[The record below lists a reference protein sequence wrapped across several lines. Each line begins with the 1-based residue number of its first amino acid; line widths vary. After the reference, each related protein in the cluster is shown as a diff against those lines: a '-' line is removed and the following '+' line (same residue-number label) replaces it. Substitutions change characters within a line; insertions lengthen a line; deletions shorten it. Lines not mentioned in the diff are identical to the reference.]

1 MAAET
6 QAMAAEITEKAA
18 ATEPLRT
25 MISIITPCYNEEGN
39 VDACAAEVARVMRDD
54 LPDYDYEHLF
64 CDNASTDS
72 TVAKLRVLAANDPHI
87 KVIVN
92 SRNVGPFRNVANGMK
107 AVSGD
112 MVIPM
117 IPADIQ
123 DPPSVVPEMVAKMTD
138 QIDVVYGIRE
148 NRKDP
153 LHLAIA
159 RSAYYWILK
168 ASGRATPPAHSGEF
182 MLLRKEL
189 AQAINAVDDSHP
201 YIRGLVAQTNP
212 RSDVVKYAWG
222 ERVVGKSRNS
232 LGDLF
237 DQALNGIITTART
250 PIRWAMLLGIIGAL
264 AGIIAAIVIV
274 IIFLVTDQH
283 VIQGM
288 PTLIVG
294 MFLFGGVQLFFIGL
308 IGEYVVSIHS
318 SVRPGPPMIERERI
332 NF

>member
-25 MISIITPCYNEEGN
+25 MISITPCYNEEGN

-148 NRKDP
+148 KRKDP

-168 ASGRATPPAHSGEF
+168 ASSRATPPAHSGEF

-189 AQAINAVDDSHP
+189 AQAINAVADSHP

-264 AGIIAAIVIV
+264 AGIISAIVIV

>member
-1 MAAET
+1 MT
-6 QAMAAEITEKAA
+6 SQTDEKS
-18 ATEPLRT
+18 PGRRRT

-39 VDACAAEVARVMRDD
+39 VDACAAEVARVMREE

-72 TVAKLRVLAANDPHI
+72 TVAKLRALAADDPHV

-112 MVIPM
+112 YVVPF

-123 DPPSVVPEMVAKMTD
+123 DPPSVLPELVAKMTD
-138 QIDVVYGIRE
+138 QIDVVYGVRR

-153 LHLAIA
+153 VHLAIA
-159 RSAYYWILK
+159 RSAYYRILRM
-168 ASGRATPPAHSGEF
+168 SGGATAPAHSGEF
-182 MLLRKEL
+182 MLVRKEL
-189 AQAINAVDDSHP
+189 VQAINAVDDSYP
-201 YIRGLVAQTNP
+201 YIRGLVAQMNP
-212 RSDVVKYAWG
+212 RYDVVEYPWA
-222 ERVVGKSRNS
+222 ERAVGRSRNS
-232 LGDLF
+232 MGDLF

-250 PIRWAMLLGIIGAL
+250 PIRWAMLLGIVGAV
-264 AGIIAAIVIV
+264 AGIIAAIVDVIV
-274 IIFLVTDQH
+274 FLVTDQN
-283 VIQGM
+283 VLQGI

-294 MFLFGGVQLFFIGL
+294 MFLFGGIQLFFLGL

>member
-1 MAAET
+1 
-6 QAMAAEITEKAA
+6 MAAEIAEKEAGK
-18 ATEPLRT
+18 ERGPT

-54 LPDYDYEHLF
+54 LPGHDYEHLF

-72 TVAKLRVLAANDPHI
+72 TVSKLRVLAAHDPHI
-87 KVIVN
+87 KVIIN

-123 DPPSVVPEMVAKMTD
+123 DPPAVVPEMVGKMTD
-138 QIDVVYGIRE
+138 QIDVVYGIRQ

-168 ASGRATPPAHSGEF
+168 AGGQATAPAHSGEF

-201 YIRGLVAQTNP
+201 YVRGLVAQMNP
-212 RSDVVKYAWG
+212 RFDVVKYAWG

-250 PIRWAMLLGIIGAL
+250 PIRWAMLLGIVGAL
-264 AGIIAAIVIV
+264 AGIIAAIVTV
-274 IIFLVTDQH
+274 ITFLVTDQH
-283 VIQGM
+283 VIQGI

-318 SVRPGPPMIERERI
+318 SVRPGPPMVERERI